1 MQVGGEAASTSK
13 LEEVEGVGRS
23 IEGWKGERCVAGW
36 RRRVTGLRRTLPFSL
51 IQAVHLPGQTS
62 ELEGAVPM
70 IFCMTTQGLGSG
82 LEMS

>member
-1 MQVGGEAASTSK
+1 VEKLLPLQNSRRLKEWVDQSKVGRANGA
-13 LEEVEGVGRS
+13 LRGGDEGVIR
-23 IEGWKGERCVAGW
+23 
-36 RRRVTGLRRTLPFSL
+36 LRRTLPFSL

-70 IFCMTTQGLGSG
+70 IFCMTTQGVGSG